1 MPYPSTLLFSA
12 LLLLGSAIV
21 GEPRAE
27 ADTETL
33 QQHREQDHKAVSTET
48 NHRQIPDFRS
58 IKDRTIRKRAFIQT
72 ITEHARPILH
82 RIEKERTVLLSL
94 YLRYRSGD
102 ELTSEEQRWILELA
116 TIRKVTKFD
125 SDNEKRW
132 TELLRRTDGIPL
144 SLIIAQGALE
154 SAWGTSR
161 FAREG
166 NNYFG
171 IWCFKPGCGM
181 VPVRRDEGATHEVE
195 KYPDLTA
202 AIEKYIHILNTRSAF
217 EELRVL
223 RHQQRLNLLTPSGTF
238 LLKGLGLYAKNGEE
252 YMTLVEK
259 IITQNRLGQY
269 D

>member
-1 MPYPSTLLFSA
+1 MHYPTILLISA
-12 LLLLGSAIV
+12 SLLLGSAV
-21 GEPRAE
+21 AAEPPTDNGAAE
-27 ADTETL
+27 QNSKADSG
-33 QQHREQDHKAVSTET
+33 QG
-48 NHRQIPDFRS
+48 QIPDFSS
-58 IKDRTIRKRAFIQT
+58 IKDRAIRKRAFIQT
-72 ITEHARPILH
+72 ITEQARPILH
-82 RIEKERTVLLSL
+82 RIEKERTILLSL
-94 YLRYRSGD
+94 FLRYRSGD

-116 TIRKVTKFD
+116 KIRKVKQFD
-125 SDNEKRW
+125 SDKEEKW
-132 TELLRRTDGIPL
+132 TELLKRTDGIPL

-181 VPVRRDEGATHEVE
+181 VPNRRDEGATHEVE
-195 KYPDLTA
+195 QYPNLSG

-252 YMTLVEK
+252 YMALVEK
-259 IITQNRLGQY
+259 IITQNMLGQY